1 MTSINTLKVYL
12 PSTLDGEFPIQFLST
27 DELDKLKDK
36 YEIKSSDY
44 SVDLIPNDGF
54 YQIYNID
61 TINQDIL
68 DDLGTELIA
77 SYLDED
83 NTNNKIIL
91 LGKIHD
97 IIADRYYLDELKKEL
112 EKYVR
117 EHPNNEDPANIHATK
132 YLQLVT
138 DQLIHK
144 KIKTD
149 SGIQFANPEDKILL
163 FYQGNKA
170 SRLSSIRDYVLQN
183 RKSYPLFIRQFFQ
196 EEVRKLPFSAP
207 RVWNPTLKQFVEK
220 LPFSQQKFVSYYLS
234 EYTPYRG
241 LLLYHGLGS
250 GKTGASIM
258 IAEGFRNRRVVV
270 LLPASL
276 HSNYENEIRSYGEI
290 AYKTQFN
297 WKFQQIPIDIQ
308 TGRPYNYVY
317 DEFNNKGIAP
327 QLLDNIIIKYND
339 TYGIFMINYSADKPN
354 YDELSLTDKSKI
366 DTQIR
371 KMLDWK
377 YTILHYNAGPYAI
390 SNIIQKCLSTDQY
403 NKMLKDLFNTETKTT
418 FSQGTLSRMIDY
430 IFNPNNNIPNPFDD
444 KVVIIDE
451 VHNITSHLT
460 GSGYIAIFIYE
471 LLMRAKNCKL
481 VFLSGTPII
490 NSSFEL
496 GLLFNMLNGFI
507 YEYSMPVSKTSGI
520 ITSDELTK
528 ILKSSKY
535 VDRFSIDTTNNI
547 IKFTLVPREFENSF
561 AGDKY
566 IGVKKSSKDTKYEDM
581 IDNIILSLRNN
592 GYEVNNTL
600 IKETIYSLF
609 PDILNHATAISL
621 ANKKAKP
628 IKTTTKSDLNY
639 LMGSNKRLRMINDE
653 LFREKYIKEPIQF
666 KNKIQGYVS
675 FYNEI
680 AGIDEQTGYDIFPA
694 KIDAS
699 PEETEVIMS
708 DYQFIEYC
716 SRAKIEQ
723 AKEELAKLQ
732 RVILRERALKGEIID
747 FGEIPTTFRVYTRQA
762 GIFVFPPNIER
773 PTRTL
778 VKNIKQL
785 TYDKVYKDV
794 MTLIKINNIE
804 ERYHK
809 LNNMLIRYKLL
820 SESKEFNNDLTLFSV
835 LRDIYPNHI
844 KPGNK
849 LELFKL
855 TIESDIPIFKTTIT
869 TDNKDIDDEVKDE
882 TTDDILQDDIDENGN
897 VIIGDNCDDEYGA
910 CSTEMKQEEKS
921 YDRAIIEAMNK
932 LSPNNLKPASALAD
946 NGASVNYLT
955 LDMLSPK
962 YVKILENINKTPG
975 LVMCYSQ
982 YRSVE
987 GIELLSRVFKHNGY
1001 TAYTSQ
1007 PESLKIELGM
1017 RVRYEYETDKWRTG
1031 LIIQKGKHPTTG
1043 QMIYRVDNQANPK
1056 GYYKR
1061 SQIYP
1066 CQYALWTGTETVEQ
1080 RKDIL
1085 SVFNN
1090 NDNKF
1095 GQRCL
1100 IIMIT
1105 QAGAEGISLFN
1116 VRQVHILESYWNNV
1130 RITQVIG
1137 RARRIRSHISLPK
1150 DQQNVTIFNYILKFA
1165 QHQRHGVNPPT
1176 PWLKSLIDTV
1186 GFETLRPLF
1195 NRLYNINELSDAT
1208 ISFITDESNEAT
1220 NKDKNNTADEIL
1232 HIASIAKDDINNYF
1246 SSLMKESAVD
1256 CDYNKADNILSD
1268 PSLASLTCYQ
1278 NITDIQ
1284 NNPYVYNY
1292 SDDII
1297 TRSSTSTITHT
1308 TIKPSIQLVD
1318 IDFPYKNP
1326 VDKTKKIH
1334 LAVKSEIS
1342 SDQPIP
1348 TSFSDKLSYIK
1359 TGMNVYQFDMN
1370 TRSIINNIPIGNIIV
1385 LSKSDG
1391 TKGTGVKFTTDYI
1404 NSLK

>member
-1 MTSINTLKVYL
+1 MTTIDTYKVYL
-12 PSTLDGEFPIQFLST
+12 PSALDGEFPIQFLST
-27 DELDKLKDK
+27 DELNQLKNT
-36 YEIKSSDY
+36 YELKNSEY

-54 YQIYNID
+54 YQIYDAN
-61 TINQDIL
+61 TINPDIIEEL
-68 DDLGTELIA
+68 ATDLIA

-83 NTNNKIIL
+83 NTKQKIIL
-91 LGKIHD
+91 LAKIHD
-97 IIADRYYLDELKKEL
+97 IIVDKYYLNELKKEL
-112 EKYVR
+112 EKYIN
-117 EHPNNEDPANIHATK
+117 EHPTDNNALK
-132 YLQLVT
+132 YLDIVNN
-138 DQLIHK
+138 QLIK
-144 KIKTD
+144 KNKSTE
-149 SGIQFANPEDKILL
+149 SNIQLANPEDKILL

-183 RKSYPLFIRQFFQ
+183 RKSFPLFIRQYFQ
-196 EEVRKLPFSAP
+196 NEVRKLPFSAP
-207 RVWNPTLKQFVEK
+207 RVWNPTLNQFVEK
-220 LPFSQQKFVSYYLS
+220 LPFEQQKFVSYYLS

-250 GKTGASIM
+250 GKTGSSIM

-276 HSNYENEIRSYGEI
+276 HSNYENEIRTFGEI

-308 TGRPYNYVY
+308 TGRPYNYIY
-317 DEFNNKGIAP
+317 EEFNNKGITSD
-327 QLLDNIIIKYND
+327 LLNSIIIKYND
-339 TYGIFMINYSADKPN
+339 SYGIFMINYTADKPN
-354 YDELSLTDKSKI
+354 YDELSLTDKNKI
-366 DTQIR
+366 DTQIK
-371 KMLDWK
+371 KMLEWK

-390 SNIIQKCLSTDQY
+390 SNILQKCLLPEQY
-403 NKMLKDLFNTETKTT
+403 KKMLKDLFNTETKTT

-430 IFNPNNNIPNPFDD
+430 IFNPNNNVPNPFDD

-451 VHNITSHLT
+451 VHNITSHLS
-460 GSGYIAIFIYE
+460 GSGYVAIFIYE

-481 VFLSGTPII
+481 VFLSGTPVI

-507 YEYSMPVSKTSGI
+507 YEYSMHISKTTGI
-520 ITSDELTK
+520 LTSDELTT

-535 VDRFSIDTTNNI
+535 IDRFYIDTTNKI

-566 IGVKKSSKDTKYEDM
+566 IGIKKSVKDIKYEDM
-581 IDNIILSLRNN
+581 IDNIILTLRNN

-621 ANKKAKP
+621 ANTKAKP
-628 IKTTTKSDLNY
+628 VKTTTKSDLNY
-639 LMGSNKRLRMINDE
+639 LMGSNKRLRMLNDE
-653 LFREKYIKEPIQF
+653 LFREKYTKEPTLF

-680 AGIDEQTGYDIFPA
+680 AGIDEQTGYDLFPA
-694 KIDAS
+694 KINAS
-699 PEETEVIMS
+699 PAETDVIMS

-723 AKEELAKLQ
+723 TKEEQAKLQ
-732 RVILRERALKGEIID
+732 RLILRERAIKGDIID

-785 TYDKVYKDV
+785 SYDKVYKDV
-794 MTLIKINNIE
+794 TTLIKINNIE

-809 LNNMLIRYKLL
+809 LNNMLLRYKLL
-820 SESKEFNNDLTLFSV
+820 SESKESNNDLTLFSV

-855 TIESDIPIFKTTIT
+855 TIQNDIPTIKTTII
-869 TDNKDIDDEVKDE
+869 TDNTDIDEAVKDE
-882 TTDDILQDDIDENGN
+882 TSDDILQDDIDEKGN
-897 VIIGDNCDDEYGA
+897 VVIGDNCDDEYGA
-910 CSTEMKQEEKS
+910 CSNEIKEEDVS
-921 YDRAIIEAMNK
+921 YERAIINAMNK
-932 LSPNNLKPASALAD
+932 LTPNNLKPASSLTD

-962 YVKILENINKTPG
+962 YSKILDNINKTPG

-987 GIELLSRVFKHNGY
+987 GIELLSRVLKYNGY
-1001 TAYTSQ
+1001 TPYTSQ
-1007 PESLKIELGM
+1007 PESLKIDLGM

-1031 LIIQKGKHPTTG
+1031 IIIQKGKHPTTG
-1043 QMIYRVDNQANPK
+1043 QMIYRLDNQANPK

-1061 SQIYP
+1061 SQIHP
-1066 CQYALWTGTETVEQ
+1066 CQYALWTGTETVDQ
-1080 RKDIL
+1080 RKETL
-1085 SVFNN
+1085 SVFNSD
-1090 NDNKF
+1090 DNKF

-1100 IIMIT
+1100 VIMIT

-1116 VRQVHILESYWNNV
+1116 VRQVHILESYWNNI
-1130 RITQVIG
+1130 RIRQVVG

-1150 DQQNVTIFNYILKFA
+1150 DQQNVKIFNYIIKFA
-1165 QHQRHGVNPPT
+1165 PHHKYDTEPT
-1176 PWLKSLIDTV
+1176 PWLKNLIDTV
-1186 GFETLRPLF
+1186 GFDTLQPLF

-1208 ISFITDESNEAT
+1208 LTFINEESRSAIKYDN
-1220 NKDKNNTADEIL
+1220 NNTADEIL
-1232 HIASIAKDDINNYF
+1232 NTASLIKDEINDYF
-1246 SSLMKESAVD
+1246 TKLMKESSVD
-1256 CDYNKADNILSD
+1256 CDYNKADNVLSD
-1268 PSLASLTCYQ
+1268 PSLASLNCYQ

-1284 NNPYVYNY
+1284 NNPFIYNY
-1292 SDDII
+1292 SDDILTKSAI
-1297 TRSSTSTITHT
+1297 STVTQQS
-1308 TIKPSIQLVD
+1308 IKPTTQQID
-1318 IDFPYKNP
+1318 IDFPYNNP
-1326 VDKTKKIH
+1326 IDKTKKIN
-1334 LAVKSEIS
+1334 LAIKTEIM

-1348 TSFSDKLSYIK
+1348 SSFADKLSFIK
-1359 TGMNVYQFDMN
+1359 SGMDVYLFDIT
-1370 TRSIINNIPIGNIIV
+1370 TRSIKDNLSIGKIIEV
-1385 LSKSDG
+1385 TKPDG
-1391 TKGTGVKFTTDYI
+1391 TKGTGVKFTDIYKK
-1404 NSLK
+1404 SLK